1 MLLFSLH
8 HLSDLSCFLVSL
20 CCFPPAYES
29 LGLWIGY
36 CIFHVDGPYG
46 QYSMDLKIR
55 IIYLFTCISN
65 E

>member
-1 MLLFSLH
+1 
-8 HLSDLSCFLVSL
+8 
-20 CCFPPAYES
+20 
-29 LGLWIGY
+29 
-36 CIFHVDGPYG
+36 VDGPYG